1 MLPIDLRVLVI
12 YVLRAYFLSTSA
24 VVLIARAIPQLRTA
38 FIPYGKTYNGSPNK
52 ATILQRLSDIT
63 VPKSWFW
70 HFYLLSTTL
79 SIFWVM
85 QFISCANRS
94 QLCISEW
101 LQLVNGRA
109 LMCWMLMFV
118 HGCRRLFETIFVQ
131 KASSARMWI
140 GHYLVGCAFYFMMSI
155 TVFAEGLDRPDG
167 TLRAGRLLMLGLTLR
182 QSLFKSIDRRTI
194 SAIALFITASTWQYS
209 THSILAS
216 LRPVEKARTTYLPPP
231 TSSLSFQLF
240 LTPHYTA
247 EILIYLAMALLLR
260 NGTILCALVWVITNL
275 SVSAGETRVWVNNK
289 FRGHE
294 WGRWNLIPFMY

>member
-1 MLPIDLRVLVI
+1 
-12 YVLRAYFLSTSA
+12 
-24 VVLIARAIPQLRTA
+24 
-38 FIPYGKTYNGSPNK
+38 
-52 ATILQRLSDIT
+52 
-63 VPKSWFW
+63 
-70 HFYLLSTTL
+70 
-79 SIFWVM
+79 
-85 QFISCANRS
+85 
-94 QLCISEW
+94 
-101 LQLVNGRA
+101 
-109 LMCWMLMFV
+109 
-118 HGCRRLFETIFVQ
+118 
-131 KASSARMWI
+131 
-140 GHYLVGCAFYFMMSI
+140 
-155 TVFAEGLDRPDG
+155 
-167 TLRAGRLLMLGLTLR
+167 MLGLTLR
-182 QSLFKSIDRRTI
+182 QSLFKSIDRHTI

-260 NGTILCALVWVITNL
+260 NGTILCALVWVVTNL